1 MSKNKHLPP
10 IEDESDSTFAFIA
23 GYTPGGFPYGTTW
36 EELGIDPGLSLE
48 EKVDRYKKGAYNM
61 IQMHKPLTPSQEEK
75 LDQLQMRLC
84 QIQEEIEDLAN
95 ETGNEDI
102 INASLSVLDALFCL
116 GNADAKHPGESCV
129 QGEDPA
135 DDTVADDTVADDT
148 AIEVD
153 DSELPF

>member
-1 MSKNKHLPP
+1 MSKKKKHAAPADENLF
-10 IEDESDSTFAFIA
+10 EDMDDHFAFIA

-36 EELGIDPGLSLE
+36 EELGIDPGLSFE
-48 EKVDRYKKGAYNM
+48 EKVKLYSTGDYNM
-61 IQMHKPLTPSQEEK
+61 SQMNKSLSPSQKEK

-84 QIQEEIEDLAN
+84 QIQEEIEELAN
-95 ETGNEDI
+95 KTGNEDI

-135 DDTVADDTVADDT
+135 DDTVADDTI
-148 AIEVD
+148 IEVD